1 MCQRVEVRCSPDR
14 TFLEPFYGRFEQD
27 HRINRLISCH
37 LLFGIKLRFVKQN
50 YLVANLPANFW
61 LG

>member
-1 MCQRVEVRCSPDR
+1 LP
-14 TFLEPFYGRFEQD
+14 
-27 HRINRLISCH
+27 
-37 LLFGIKLRFVKQN
+37 FGIKLRFVKQN